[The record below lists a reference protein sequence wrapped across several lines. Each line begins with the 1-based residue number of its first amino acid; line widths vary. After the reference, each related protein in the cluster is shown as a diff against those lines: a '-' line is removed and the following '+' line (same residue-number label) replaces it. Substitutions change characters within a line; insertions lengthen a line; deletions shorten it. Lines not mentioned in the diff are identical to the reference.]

1 MSGLYPL
8 VGWKIG
14 GETVYLAEGNA
25 AGCGTAMEWAGKMG
39 IYFLPFLTFSPPLS
53 LTFCVFS
60 FFLSFVLLIVS
71 IISRKYLIAHI
82 SFLIYFSPLTLS
94 LRLAYSDPKTLIL
107 CLHKLGLD

>member
-39 IYFLPFLTFSPPLS
+39 TYFLPFHTYSPPLS
-53 LTFCVFS
+53 LTFCV
-60 FFLSFVLLIVS
+60 LLIVS
-71 IISRKYLIAHI
+71 IISPKCLIALI
-82 SFLIYFSPLTLS
+82 SFLIYVSPLTLS
-94 LRLAYSDPKTLIL
+94 LGLVSNSTDLLRPKNRVSISA
-107 CLHKLGLD
+107 